1 MELDWDQI
9 HQLMNEKVMGV
20 ISETDEQHLQN
31 ALKEYPE
38 LQTELEHLEEEYAIW
53 LQDPAIQQIDSEADF
68 ALIAYELK
76 KRQVRKRKGIAVGF
90 LFVAA
95 TITLAIFFTY
105 PYFVGTS
112 NPVKTTSPQ
121 LTLNKTLQLQL
132 SNGEVIDLSTKQ
144 DSITV
149 NGNTRLNNSNN
160 ALTYTV
166 RDNPA
171 TQNQVNSLW
180 VPAGM
185 DYHITLSD
193 GSLIFLNSATTL
205 KFPFHFSDTREI
217 TIDGEAYVQVAKD
230 QNRPFILHTPKGTIQ
245 VLGTTFNV
253 NTYDS
258 GRVKVSLVDGAVSFA
273 AADNKQTLLKP
284 GQAITYTEDKGVNVA
299 ALNENELLWIKGR
312 YKLENTPMMEITKV
326 LPRWY
331 GVKVIIDNPK
341 IAEKRFTGTILKAEP
356 VQEFLDAIK
365 LTTGADSYYKDGIL
379 HIR

>member
-1 MELDWDQI
+1 MELDWDHI

-31 ALKEYPE
+31 ALTEYPE
-38 LQTELEHLEEEYAIW
+38 LETELEQLQEEYAIW
-53 LQDPAIQQIDSEADF
+53 LQEPSIQQIDSEADF
-68 ALIAYELK
+68 ALIQHELQ
-76 KRQVRKRKGIAVGF
+76 RRKFRRRKGLTFGV

-95 TITLAIFFTY
+95 TITIAIFLIY
-105 PYFVGTS
+105 PLFIG
-112 NPVKTTSPQ
+112 NMNDHKAAPAP

-132 SNGEVIDLSTKQ
+132 SNGEVIDLSKKQ
-144 DSITV
+144 SSITV
-149 NGNTRLNNSNN
+149 NGITQLNNTNN
-160 ALTYTV
+160 ALTYSIK
-166 RDNPA
+166 DNPA

-205 KFPFHFSDTREI
+205 RFPFHFSGNTREI

-258 GRVKVSLVDGAVSFA
+258 GRVKVSLVDGAVAFA
-273 AADNKQTLLKP
+273 INNQQTLLKP
-284 GQAITYTEDKGVNVA
+284 GQAITCTEDKGPHVT

-312 YKLENTPMMEITKV
+312 YKLENTPMAEITKV

-341 IAEKRFTGTILKAEP
+341 IAEKRFTGTILKTEP
-356 VQEFLDAIK
+356 IQEFLDAIK
-365 LTTGADSYYKDGIL
+365 LTTGADSYYKEGVL